1 MFTLSMNKGD
11 IEVDEA
17 GQFIE
22 IEDSNKLSQDIAEA
36 LNSEYDSLKKF
47 GGKLISMNFNTK
59 QEIVSEIYTILER
72 LMEKQTG
79 ASSYEKIKS
88 IREVT
93 VLQKDC
99 TTYAYISVISYK
111 DEIIND
117 TYTIL

>member
-1 MFTLSMNKGD
+1 MNNGD

-47 GGKLISMNFNTK
+47 GGKLISMDFSTK
-59 QEIVSEIYTILER
+59 QEIVSEIYTILGR

-88 IREVT
+88 IKEVT
-93 VLQKDC
+93 VLQENC
-99 TTYAYISVISYK
+99 IIYAYISVYSYGN
-111 DEIIND
+111 EIISD